1 MAKRK
6 WWREK
11 WAGTQHQTP
20 DRAHYQHGSTLS
32 KCHYIQKHR
41 LFQDELNIILGDY
54 LQFGILLIHLEVV
67 GLAGVDIDELL
78 SGGIPLGLVIVV
90 LCAFL

>member
-32 KCHYIQKHR
+32 KCHYIQNQNDIRK
-41 LFQDELNIILGDY
+41 LNIFLGDY
-54 LQFGILLIHLEVV
+54 LQFGVLLIHLEVV

-78 SGGIPLGLVIVV
+78 SGGIPLRLVIVV